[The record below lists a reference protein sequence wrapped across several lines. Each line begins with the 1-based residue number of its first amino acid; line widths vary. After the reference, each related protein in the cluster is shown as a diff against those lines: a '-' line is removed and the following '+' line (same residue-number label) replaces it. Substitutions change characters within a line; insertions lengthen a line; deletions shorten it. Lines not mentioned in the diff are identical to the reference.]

1 MYAVIGC
8 VLPIVAAIAYSYFK
22 SLKLIEVTALLRQTE
37 AALAEKVTELEL
49 KQAEF
54 AIKEAEY
61 QEREQD
67 NVRTITALENV
78 VAVQDKLLDAYRDD
92 ELY

>member
-1 MYAVIGC
+1 MYIITGSILVI
-8 VLPIVAAIAYSYFK
+8 VTLIVYVYFTYS
-22 SLKLIEVTALLRQTE
+22 KLNKVTGLLRQTE